1 VRGAAAGAVSA
12 AIWAASEPVFQRA
25 FGTPYSDAQLL
36 SSRRSVGLVLHTCNG
51 AVFGAVFSR
60 LGGRG
65 VKQGVAAALV
75 ENTALWPAMLVVDRV
90 HPKVRSGEWPT
101 LATNGR
107 VFAQSSAAHALFGA
121 VLGRLCR

>member
-1 VRGAAAGAVSA
+1 MRGATAGAVA
-12 AIWAASEPVFQRA
+12 AVIWAASEPAFQRA

-36 SSRRSVGLVLHTCNG
+36 SSRRSVGLVLHTFNG
-51 AVFGAVFSR
+51 AVFGAAFAR

-65 VKQGVAAALV
+65 MKQGVAAALA
-75 ENTALWPAMLVVDRV
+75 ENAALWPAMVVVDRV

-121 VLGRLCR
+121 VLGLLYR